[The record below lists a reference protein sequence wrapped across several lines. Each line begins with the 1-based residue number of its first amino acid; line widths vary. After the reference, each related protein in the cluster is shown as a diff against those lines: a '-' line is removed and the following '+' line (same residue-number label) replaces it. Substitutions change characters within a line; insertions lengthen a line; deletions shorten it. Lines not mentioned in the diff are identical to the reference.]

1 MAEGGGALHGEA
13 DALLASGDEL
23 VTGENFGSG
32 TVVHRPGNVLRSV
45 RVGGER
51 SRHDVNK
58 HATAASRRKGA
69 AAAAEAKRCRREEER
84 RLLANARREHLD
96 AALRKLADAAERAA
110 EAIDKLLA
118 AESEPVRLRAAVA
131 VLELLDAAELREL
144 SERLEQLEDH
154 AARNGRPWA

>member
-1 MAEGGGALHGEA
+1 
-13 DALLASGDEL
+13 
-23 VTGENFGSG
+23 
-32 TVVHRPGNVLRSV
+32 
-45 RVGGER
+45 
-51 SRHDVNK
+51 
-58 HATAASRRKGA
+58 
-69 AAAAEAKRCRREEER
+69 
-84 RLLANARREHLD
+84 LD